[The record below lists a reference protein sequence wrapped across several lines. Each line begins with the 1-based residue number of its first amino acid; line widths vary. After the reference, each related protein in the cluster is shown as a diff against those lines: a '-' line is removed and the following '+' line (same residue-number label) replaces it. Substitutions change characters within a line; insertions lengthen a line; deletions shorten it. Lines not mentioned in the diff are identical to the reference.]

1 MGSQSST
8 HKGTYVPGSSLEA
21 WPGWLTLEDVWHP
34 FSGDTASMTTLSLA
48 LAHRILDGGQLLPPA
63 AGWALHCL
71 VIHEVIG
78 VQYCIL
84 HLHQKHPRKQWPE
97 GDPGK
102 PTSWASFSRNFLPTM
117 AILWLACCPWDSQG
131 LKKRP
136 VDLSYPPF
144 VVGSG

>member
-1 MGSQSST
+1 MGEISVIYPQ
-8 HKGTYVPGSSLEA
+8 GDLCPGI
-21 WPGWLTLEDVWHP
+21 
-34 FSGDTASMTTLSLA
+34 FSGSLARMADSRECLAPIRWGTANMTTLSLT
-48 LAHRILDGGQLLPPA
+48 HRILDGGQLLPPA

-71 VIHEVIG
+71 VIHKVIG

-97 GDPGK
+97 GNPGK

-131 LKKRP
+131 LKKKP
-136 VDLSYPPF
+136 VDLSYPSL